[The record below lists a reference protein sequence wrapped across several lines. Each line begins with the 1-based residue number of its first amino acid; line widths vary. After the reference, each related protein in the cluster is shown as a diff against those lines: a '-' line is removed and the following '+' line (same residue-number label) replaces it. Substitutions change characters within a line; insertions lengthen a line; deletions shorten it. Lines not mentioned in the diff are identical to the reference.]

1 MPKIKTHKAT
11 AKRFVVTKKNKVL
24 HRKAGQGHFNSRESG
39 NTTRMKRRDIE
50 MDKAQVKTIKA
61 LTPYN

>member
-11 AKRFVVTKKNKVL
+11 AKRFSKTATKKIK
-24 HRKAGQGHFNSRESG
+24 HRKGGQNHFNSGESG
-39 NTTRMKRRDIE
+39 NTTRSKRRD
-50 MDKAQVKTIKA
+50 MTVTKTLEKTVNR